1 MKTTDFLEQI
11 IPIKDK
17 ELKNLLVHAC
27 RIDSFRQ
34 GQSIN
39 EVWEKDY
46 YIRFLISGVVRGYI
60 INNPGEETT
69 VDFALQPGSL
79 IAGSRMLDGSAS
91 EISLEALEECE
102 LFSIPINV
110 INDLRTKYQEI
121 ADLQTYLLA
130 QSALRH
136 WNLRK
141 MLYMKSARERY
152 DWLTKEWPDLTKRVK
167 HKYIASFLGISP
179 VTLSRIINGS
189 TK

>member
-102 LFSIPINV
+102 LFSIPIDI
-110 INDLRTKYQEI
+110 INELRTKYQELS
-121 ADLQTYLLA
+121 DLQTYLLA
-130 QSALRH
+130 QSALHH
-136 WNLRK
+136 WKMRK
-141 MLYMKSARERY
+141 MLYLKTAQERY
-152 DWLTKEWPDLTKRVK
+152 EWLTREYPGLIEKVK

-179 VTLSRIINGS
+179 VTLSRIRNQSGR
-189 TK
+189 